1 MSFFLLNILNALQ
14 LSMLI
19 FVLAIGLTLIFGLM
33 DTLNLAH
40 GGFYTIGAYAG
51 WQIAQVTE
59 SFWLALL
66 VSPLIAGAAGGCLQ
80 RFALQ
85 PLAQKGRTTHLD
97 FALFTFGL
105 LFVIMG
111 GAEIVFGSAYASIEP
126 PEILQ
131 GGIGVA
137 GITFPYYRIFVILL
151 GVVCGCGLWLLIERT
166 VLGAVIRAGVTDR
179 ETVSTL
185 GIDVNRVFIIVFALG
200 SAFAGLAGVISAP
213 IFGIYS
219 HMGASILVIT
229 LIVVVVGGLGS
240 IKGSFWASLVVGTF
254 ETMTQAYAP
263 EIQLFGI
270 YALLAFILAL
280 KPDGLFAIQRRT
292 A

>member
-1 MSFFLLNILNALQ
+1 MDFFILNILNAMQ

-19 FVLAIGLTLIFGLM
+19 FILAIGLTLIFGLM

-51 WQIAQVTE
+51 SQLAING
-59 SFWLALL
+59 SFWLAFL
-66 VSPLIAGAAGGCLQ
+66 VSPLVAGIAGAILQ

-85 PLAQKGRTTHLD
+85 PLASKGRSTHLD

-111 GAEIVFGSAYASIEP
+111 GAEIIFGSAYLSIDAP
-126 PEILQ
+126 AILK
-131 GGIGVA
+131 GGFAISGV
-137 GITFPYYRIFVILL
+137 TFPYYRVFVIFL
-151 GVVCGCGLWLLIERT
+151 GLTCGGVLWLLIDRT
-166 VLGAVIRAGVTDR
+166 VLGAVVRAGVADR
-179 ETVSTL
+179 ETVCTL
-185 GIDVNRVFIIVFALG
+185 GIDINRVFVVVFALG
-200 SAFAGLAGVISAP
+200 CAFAGLAGVVSAP

-219 HMGASILVIT
+219 HMGASILVVT

-240 IKGSFWASLVVGTF
+240 FKGSFWASIIVGTF
-254 ETMTQAYAP
+254 ETMAQAYAP
-263 EIQLFGI
+263 DVQLYGLYI
-270 YALLAFILAL
+270 LLALILAV
-280 KPDGLFAIQRRT
+280 KPEGLFAIQRRI

>member
-1 MSFFLLNILNALQ
+1 MQ

-19 FVLAIGLTLIFGLM
+19 FILAIGLTLIFGLM

-51 WQIAQVTE
+51 SQLAING
-59 SFWLALL
+59 SFWLAFL
-66 VSPLIAGAAGGCLQ
+66 VSPLVAGIAGAILQ

-85 PLAQKGRTTHLD
+85 PLASKGRTTHLD

-111 GAEIVFGSAYASIEP
+111 GAEIIFGSAYLSIDAP
-126 PEILQ
+126 AILK
-131 GGIGVA
+131 GGFAISGV
-137 GITFPYYRIFVILL
+137 TFPYYRVFVIFL
-151 GVVCGCGLWLLIERT
+151 GLTCGGVLWLLIDRT
-166 VLGAVIRAGVTDR
+166 VLGAVVRAGVADR
-179 ETVSTL
+179 ETVCTL
-185 GIDVNRVFIIVFALG
+185 GIDINRVFVVVFALG
-200 SAFAGLAGVISAP
+200 CAFAGLAGVVSAP

-219 HMGASILVIT
+219 HMGASILVVT

-240 IKGSFWASLVVGTF
+240 FKGSFWASIIVGTF
-254 ETMTQAYAP
+254 ETMAQAYAP
-263 EIQLFGI
+263 DVQLYGLYI
-270 YALLAFILAL
+270 LLALILAV
-280 KPDGLFAIQRRT
+280 KPEGLFAIQRRI

>member
-1 MSFFLLNILNALQ
+1 MQ

-19 FVLAIGLTLIFGLM
+19 FILAIGLTLIFGLM

-51 WQIAQVTE
+51 SQLAING
-59 SFWLALL
+59 SFWLAFL
-66 VSPLIAGAAGGCLQ
+66 VSPLVAGIAGAILQ

-85 PLAQKGRTTHLD
+85 PLASKGRSTHLD

-111 GAEIVFGSAYASIEP
+111 GAEIIFGSAYLSIDAP
-126 PEILQ
+126 AILK
-131 GGIGVA
+131 GGFAISGV
-137 GITFPYYRIFVILL
+137 TFPYYRVFVIFL
-151 GVVCGCGLWLLIERT
+151 GLTCGGVLWLLIDRT
-166 VLGAVIRAGVTDR
+166 VLGAVVRAGVADR
-179 ETVSTL
+179 ETVCTL
-185 GIDVNRVFIIVFALG
+185 GIDINRVFVVVFALG
-200 SAFAGLAGVISAP
+200 CAFAGLAGVVSAP

-219 HMGASILVIT
+219 HMGASILVVT

-240 IKGSFWASLVVGTF
+240 FKGSFWASIIVGTF
-254 ETMTQAYAP
+254 ETMAQAYAP
-263 EIQLFGI
+263 DVQLYGLYI
-270 YALLAFILAL
+270 LLALILAV
-280 KPDGLFAIQRRT
+280 KPEGLFAIQRRI

>member
-1 MSFFLLNILNALQ
+1 MLNILIAMQ

-19 FVLAIGLTLIFGLM
+19 FILAIGLTLIFGLM

-51 WQIAQVTE
+51 SQLAING
-59 SFWLALL
+59 SFWLAFL
-66 VSPLIAGAAGGCLQ
+66 VSPLVAGIAGAILQ

-85 PLAQKGRTTHLD
+85 PLASKGRSTHLD

-111 GAEIVFGSAYASIEP
+111 GAEIIFGSAYLSIDAP
-126 PEILQ
+126 AILK
-131 GGIGVA
+131 GGFAISGV
-137 GITFPYYRIFVILL
+137 TFPYYRVFVIFL
-151 GVVCGCGLWLLIERT
+151 GLTCGGVLWLLIDRT
-166 VLGAVIRAGVTDR
+166 VLGAVVRAGVADR
-179 ETVSTL
+179 ETVCTL
-185 GIDVNRVFIIVFALG
+185 GIDINRVFVVVFALG
-200 SAFAGLAGVISAP
+200 CAFAGLAGVVSAP

-219 HMGASILVIT
+219 HMGASILVVT

-240 IKGSFWASLVVGTF
+240 FKGSFWASIIVGTF
-254 ETMTQAYAP
+254 ETMAQAYAP
-263 EIQLFGI
+263 DVQLYGLYI
-270 YALLAFILAL
+270 LLALILAV
-280 KPDGLFAIQRRT
+280 KPEGLFAIQRRI